1 MKKSTLL
8 GVVVLIVAA
17 AVLLAGCTD
26 EGPSAGT
33 ATTQAP
39 GAVATQLAL
48 PSQST
53 LDQDSQFGTLISE
66 STEALN
72 QTIPKIQADMTNDDT
87 AALQR
92 DSAILSSQ
100 AGSYYTKIQA
110 LKVSPGY
117 TNLQSNYLKFLDDIR
132 NAADFYVKGTGA
144 LQAGDQVNGNK
155 YLEQG
160 NAYYG
165 KIPEDMRALLG
176 TA

>member
-1 MKKSTLL
+1 MKRSILL
-8 GVVVLIVAA
+8 GV
-17 AVLLAGCTD
+17 AVLLITATLLFAGCT
-26 EGPSAGT
+26 EEAPTAGT

-39 GAVATQLAL
+39 GAVAPQPGL

-92 DSAILSSQ
+92 DSATLSSQ

-117 TNLQSNYLKFLDDIR
+117 TNLQTNYLKFLDDIR
-132 NAADFYVKGTGA
+132 NAADFYVKGTTA

-176 TA
+176 PA

>member
-1 MKKSTLL
+1 MKTSTLL
-8 GVVVLIVAA
+8 GV
-17 AVLLAGCTD
+17 AVLLITAALLFTGCT
-26 EGPSAGT
+26 EEAPSAGT
-33 ATTQAP
+33 GTTQAP
-39 GAVATQLAL
+39 GAVATQMGL

-92 DSAILSSQ
+92 DSATLSSQ

-110 LKVSPGY
+110 LKVSPSY
-117 TNLQSNYLKFLDDIR
+117 TNLQSNYLKFLDDLR
-132 NAADFYVKGTGA
+132 NAADNYVKGTSA
-144 LQAGDQVNGNK
+144 IQAGDQVNGNK
-155 YLEQG
+155 YLDQG

-165 KIPEDMRALLG
+165 KIPEDLKVLVVPA
-176 TA
+176 